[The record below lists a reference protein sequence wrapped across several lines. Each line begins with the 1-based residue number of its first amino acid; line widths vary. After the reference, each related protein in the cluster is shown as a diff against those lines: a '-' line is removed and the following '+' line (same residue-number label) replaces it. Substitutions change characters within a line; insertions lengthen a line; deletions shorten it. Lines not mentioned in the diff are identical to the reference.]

1 MKLLFVYAV
10 LISFGLN
17 SYAQNEIGLI
27 PQINSDFKIGQG
39 WKVNSKL
46 EGRQIYFKN
55 PYPAGRNQKEFNR
68 FDVELIA
75 TKNIDPLRAF
85 GGGYLIR
92 RADKSFTHRFIQQYA
107 LTRKLL
113 ASRLS
118 HRFRTDQT
126 FEKDESLQWRLRY
139 RLSWEKPLNGFEI
152 DPGEFYLKLN
162 NEYLGILQDSKGNLE
177 IRGLA
182 SVGYDISDKNKIETG
197 IDYRVENVI
206 RSKTKHQVFLSIGL
220 YHSF

>member
-1 MKLLFVYAV
+1 MKLYIFVILFVCLCV
-10 LISFGLN
+10 D

-27 PQINSDFKIGQG
+27 PQINSDFKIGEL

-46 EGRQIYFKN
+46 EGRQIFFKN
-55 PYPAGRNQKEFNR
+55 PYPDGLNEREFQR
-68 FDVELIA
+68 LDVELVA
-75 TKNIDPLRAF
+75 TKSIDPLHAL

-92 RADKSFTHRFIQQYA
+92 RADNSFTHRFIQQYA
-107 LTRKLL
+107 ITRRLLT
-113 ASRLS
+113 SRIS

-126 FEKDESLQWRLRY
+126 FERDESIQLRLRY
-139 RLSWEKPLNGFEI
+139 RISWEKPLNGLEL

-162 NEYLGILQDSKGNLE
+162 NEYLGILQDGKGDLE

-182 SVGYDISDKNKIETG
+182 SLGYDISDKNHVETG
-197 IDYRVENVI
+197 VDYRVENLTG
-206 RSKTKHQVFLSIGL
+206 SGATHKLFLSIGL

>member
-1 MKLLFVYAV
+1 MKLFVV
-10 LISFGLN
+10 CILLICLGLKC
-17 SYAQNEIGLI
+17 YAQNEIGLI
-27 PQINSDFKIGQG
+27 PQINSDFKIGER

-46 EGRQIYFKN
+46 EGRQIFFKN
-55 PYPAGRNQKEFNR
+55 PNPAGQIEKEFDR

-75 TKNIDPLRAF
+75 TKSIDPLHAF

-92 RADKSFTHRFIQQYA
+92 RADNSFTHRFIQQFA
-107 LTRKLL
+107 ITRKLL

-126 FEKDESLQWRLRY
+126 FEKNESVQWRLRY
-139 RLSWEKPLNGFEI
+139 RISWEKPLNGFEI

-162 NEYLGILQDSKGNLE
+162 NEYLGILQDSKGDLE

-182 SVGYDISDKNKIETG
+182 SVGYDISDKNKVETG
-197 IDYRVENVI
+197 IDYRVENLI
-206 RSKTKHQVFLSIGL
+206 NSDPTHRLFLSIGL

>member
-1 MKLLFVYAV
+1 MKLFVV
-10 LISFGLN
+10 CILLICLGLKC
-17 SYAQNEIGLI
+17 YAQNEIGLI
-27 PQINSDFKIGQG
+27 PQINSDFKIGER

-46 EGRQIYFKN
+46 EGRQIFFKN
-55 PYPAGRNQKEFNR
+55 PYPAGQIEKEFDR
-68 FDVELIA
+68 LDVELIA
-75 TKNIDPLRAF
+75 TKSIDPLHAF

-92 RADKSFTHRFIQQYA
+92 RADNSFTHRFIQQFA
-107 LTRKLL
+107 ITRKLL

-126 FEKDESLQWRLRY
+126 FEKNESVQWRLRY
-139 RLSWEKPLNGFEI
+139 RISWEKPLNGFEI

-162 NEYLGILQDSKGNLE
+162 NEYLGILQDSKGDLE

-182 SVGYDISDKNKIETG
+182 SVGYDISDKNKVETG
-197 IDYRVENVI
+197 IDYRVENLI
-206 RSKTKHQVFLSIGL
+206 NSDPTHRLFLSIGL